1 MHRRSFLASLALGP
15 AAARAAAR
23 WPYRTLDGG
32 PPIVI
37 AHRGASGAR
46 PEHTLAAY
54 QLAIEMGADFI
65 EPDLVITRDGVLVA
79 RHEAELSLTTD
90 VAARAEFAGRR
101 RRQRIDGRDWDGWFV
116 EDFTLAELKGL
127 RATER
132 WPGLRPQS
140 ARFDG
145 QFEIPTLAEVLA
157 LRRAAE
163 RTSGRPIGIYPET
176 KHAAHFAAQGLA
188 LEERLVDALHGD
200 GLRSRNA
207 PVFLQSFEPPSLQR
221 LAQLTELPRVQLA
234 GERARLDM
242 TPVARY
248 AQGLGVAKALVLPRD
263 AQGRLG
269 QPTGLVAAAHAAGL
283 AVHVWT
289 FRSEDEHLPADLKGQ
304 PAAEIERFAAL
315 GIDGLFTDHPDLAVA
330 TLGALA
336 RR

>member
-116 EDFTLAELKGL
+116 EDFTLA
-127 RATER
+127 
-132 WPGLRPQS
+132 Q
-140 ARFDG
+140 
-145 QFEIPTLAEVLA
+145 
-157 LRRAAE
+157 RRAAE

-234 GERARLDM
+234 GERARLDV

-269 QPTGLVAAAHAAGL
+269 EPTGLVAAAHAAGL

-289 FRSEDEHLPADLKGQ
+289 VRVEDEHLPADLKGQ